1 MIRTSFLIAAIVA
14 FLVTMMSG
22 FILIPA
28 LRRLKFGQTI
38 LEEGPSWHKAKQ
50 GTPTMGG
57 VMFVLGII
65 VAVTA
70 GLYVLREAVPEETMQ
85 MLSDDS
91 LSLAITL
98 FSCLAFGAVGFI
110 DDYIKVVK
118 KRNLGLKARYKIIM
132 QVVIAGTFLALQS
145 SIGHIS
151 TWIDIPFIGIIDIG
165 YFYYPITFLGIIF
178 LVNAVNLTDGI
189 DGLCS
194 SVTFIV
200 AVGFIVLSLTANY
213 LTNAL
218 FASALAGGCV
228 GFLFWNFYPAKVFM
242 GDTGSMFLGGAVVG
256 MAWAINRPEILV
268 LMGALYIIEALSV
281 VIQVSYFK
289 ITKGKRIFKMSPIHH
304 HFEMSDWSEV
314 KIVTVFSI
322 VTIGFVYLSYLYY
335 LG

>member
-1 MIRTSFLIAAIVA
+1 MIRTSFLIAALVA
-14 FLVTMMSG
+14 FLATVLSG

-38 LEEGPSWHKAKQ
+38 LEEGPSWHKQKQ

-57 VMFVLGII
+57 VMFVLGIFI
-65 VAVTA
+65 AVTT
-70 GLYVLREAVPEETMQ
+70 GLYILRDAVPQEAMQ
-85 MLSDDS
+85 DLGDQS
-91 LSLAITL
+91 LSLALTL
-98 FSCLAFGAVGFI
+98 FSAFAFGAVGFV

-118 KRNLGLKARYKIIM
+118 KRNLGLKARYKIVA
-132 QVVIAGTFLALQS
+132 QVIIATAFLYLQTM
-145 SIGHIS
+145 IGHVS
-151 TWIDIPFIGIIDIG
+151 TWIDIPFMGIIDIG
-165 YFYYPITFLGIIF
+165 HFYYPLTFLGIIF

-194 SVTFIV
+194 SITFIV
-200 AVGFIVLSLTANY
+200 ALGFMLISLTFNLYA
-213 LTNAL
+213 NAL
-218 FASALAGGCV
+218 FSAALAGGCV

-268 LMGALYIIEALSV
+268 LMGALYIIEAMSV

-304 HFEMSDWSEV
+304 HFEMSGWSEV
-314 KIVTVFSI
+314 KIVTVFSL
-322 VTIGFVYLSYLYY
+322 VTLGFVYLGCLYMFK
-335 LG
+335 